1 MMFFSAKVS
10 KIKEY
15 TIDTKAL
22 TIDSSQLF
30 QRIITQITH
39 STFKIDDSSSV
50 SDSLKTRKP
59 RLTIRRSSLFYLQL
73 TLNLLN
79 ITVIC
84 CVIIIRLKSCLKE
97 DSVTLT
103 ALSLIVV
110 YNQDFQRRIKS
121 KDHLDDKSYEK
132 MLEDLKVRFN
142 VDENLTS
149 LIKTRNSIVSVIT
162 YFAEIIRASLSF
174 K

>member
-1 MMFFSAKVS
+1 MFSSAKAS

-30 QRIITQITH
+30 QRTMTQIAH
-39 STFKIDDSSSV
+39 SAFRIDDSSSV

-73 TLNLLN
+73 TLGLLN

-84 CVIIIRLKSCLKE
+84 CATVIRPKSCLKE
-97 DSVTLT
+97 DPVTLA

-110 YNQDFQRRIKS
+110 YSQDFQRRIKS
-121 KDHLDDKSYEK
+121 KDHLDDKSYGK
-132 MLEDLKVRFN
+132 MLEGLKVRFN

-162 YFAEIIRASLSF
+162 YFAEIVRASLSF